1 MYNNKEASMPK
12 KGEFKKNAKPA
23 SVAKRKFNSTPE
35 QKKRRAQRNAA
46 RAKMEKKGKVRKG
59 DGKEVD
65 HVKHK
70 ARGKLNN
77 SDSNLRVSDRKSNRA
92 KNLGTGGR
100 PKGSKNKKKK

>member
-1 MYNNKEASMPK
+1 MPA
-12 KGEFKKNAKPA
+12 KGQYKKNAKLA
-23 SVAKRKFNSTPE
+23 SVAKRKFNSSEE

-46 RAKMEKKGKVRKG
+46 RRQMEKEGKVHKG
-59 DGKEVD
+59 DGKDVD

-77 SDSNLRVSDRKSNRA
+77 SKSNLRVMDRSKNRA

-100 PKGSKNKKKK
+100 PKGS

>member
-1 MYNNKEASMPK
+1 MPR
-12 KGEFKKNAKPA
+12 KGDFKKNAKPA
-23 SVAKRKFNSTPE
+23 SVAKRKFNQQPE

-46 RAKMEKKGKVRKG
+46 RRQMEKEGRVHKG
-59 DGKEVD
+59 DGKDVD

-77 SDSNLRVSDRKSNRA
+77 SKSNLRVMDRSKNRA

-100 PKGSKNKKKK
+100 PKGS

>member
-1 MYNNKEASMPK
+1 MAKRGQYKA
-12 KGEFKKNAKPA
+12 NAKPS
-23 SVAKRKFNSTPE
+23 SVAKRKYNQQPE

-46 RAKMEKKGKVRKG
+46 RRMMEREGKVRKG
-59 DGKEVD
+59 DGKDID

-77 SDSNLRVSDRKSNRA
+77 GKSNLRVMDRSKNRA

-100 PKGSKNKKKK
+100 PKGS